1 MKVVN
6 IIPTYNEKENIKK
19 MLETLADVAQKNPQ
33 YQFETLVVDD
43 CSPDGTAAIVRQA
56 IKKDPSIKLIEGPK
70 IGLGEALI
78 RGYQYAMKE
87 MNADV
92 VIPNDCDFSFDPYKI
107 SALLKKIEEGF
118 DVVVGSRHV
127 GGGGTAGWSLF
138 RKLNHWVA
146 NELFAWYVA
155 GIKEVHDHNGN
166 FKAIRVK
173 GVLDQVP
180 LEKLKVKG
188 FGFQCYILYELSK
201 VTKRFA
207 EVPVIFKFRTAGET
221 KVSFNSKY
229 FKYYL
234 RDTLEY
240 IRLSLL
246 IRLDRSQQFFK
257 FCTVGFLG
265 YLVNA
270 FFLQIF
276 SVVLFFPEWLAWLL
290 STEMAIINNFTLN
303 NLWTFQKT
311 KITGFNKVISKFLQ
325 FNLTSAGAL
334 IIQTTAGTL
343 GVAILGPRFRQI
355 LLPFIIVF
363 LVLPYNFF
371 MYTVVIWRTKKLPFI
386 KGKDEKAK
394 N

>member
-1 MKVVN
+1 MKIVN
-6 IIPTYNEKENIKK
+6 IIPTYNEKENIEK
-19 MLETLADVAQKNPQ
+19 MLNTLADIAKENPQ
-33 YQFETLVVDD
+33 YEFMTLVVDD
-43 CSPDGTAAIVRQA
+43 NSPDGTAEIVKKFM
-56 IKKDPSIKLIEGPK
+56 KKDPSVKLIEGPK

-78 RGYQYAMKE
+78 RGYQYAIKKMK
-87 MNADV
+87 ADV

-107 SALLKKIEEGF
+107 LELLKKIEEGY

-127 GGGGTAGWSLF
+127 GGGGTAGWSFF

-173 GVLDQVP
+173 GVLDKVP

-201 VTKRFA
+201 VTKKFA
-207 EVPVIFKFRTAGET
+207 EIPVIFKFRTAGET
-221 KVSFNSKY
+221 KVSFNPKY

-240 IRLSLL
+240 IRLSFMV
-246 IRLDRSQQFFK
+246 RLDRSQRFFK
-257 FCTVGFLG
+257 FCVVGFIG

-270 FFLQIF
+270 IFLQIF
-276 SVVLFFPEWLAWLL
+276 STILSFPEWLAWLL

-303 NLWTFQKT
+303 NLWTFKKE
-311 KITGFNKVISKFLQ
+311 KITGLKKITSKFLQ
-325 FNLTSAGAL
+325 FNLTSVGAL
-334 IIQTTAGTL
+334 LIQTVAGTI
-343 GVAILGPRFRQI
+343 GVAVFGPQYRQL
-355 LLPFIIVF
+355 LLPVIIVF

-371 MYTVVIWRTKKLPFI
+371 MYTFVIWRTKKLPS
-386 KGKDEKAK
+386 
-394 N
+394 

>member
-1 MKVVN
+1 MKVVD

-19 MLETLADVAQKNPQ
+19 MLDTLADIATKNPQ
-33 YQFETLVVDD
+33 YEFTTLVADD
-43 CSPDGTAAIVRQA
+43 HSPDGTAEIVRKYM
-56 IKKDPSIKLIEGPK
+56 KKDKSVKLIEGPK

-87 MNADV
+87 MKADV

-107 SALLKKIEEGF
+107 TELLKKIEEGF

-127 GGGGTAGWSLF
+127 GGGGTAGWSFF

-146 NELFAWYVA
+146 NELFAWHVA

-166 FKAIRVK
+166 FKVIRVK

-201 VTKRFA
+201 VTKKFA

-240 IRLSLL
+240 IKLSLMV
-246 IRLDRSQQFFK
+246 RLERSQQFFK
-257 FCTVGFLG
+257 FCVVGFIG

-270 FFLQIF
+270 IGLEVFYRLGMTPGPATA
-276 SVVLFFPEWLAWLL
+276 VA
-290 STEMAIINNFTLN
+290 TELAIISNFTLN
-303 NLWTFQKT
+303 NIWTFAHK
-311 KITGFNKVISKFLQ
+311 KIVSIKHLPFKFLE
-325 FNLTSAGAL
+325 FNLTSLGAL
-334 IIQTTAGTL
+334 IIQTTVVWIGTS
-343 GVAILGPRFRQI
+343 ILGDQWRQI
-355 LLPFIIVF
+355 LLIFAIGL
-363 LVLPYNFF
+363 LVLPYNYF
-371 MYTVVIWRTKKLPFI
+371 MYTVFIWKTKSLPFL
-386 KGKDEKAK
+386 KSRHEKDQ